1 MLMFGGLV
9 LLAAMA
15 CMGYGLLAL
24 RLAERLNPGVGR
36 AVTVGDLGLLGYAVL
51 GLLAT
56 ILHVFVPLG
65 GVPAAAACLGGIGLL
80 LLQWRGL
87 VRQSDAFGWPMVA
100 TLVLLVAACLRL
112 GAMIPASTRGHF
124 DTGLYHLQAVRQV
137 MEFPLILGSAN
148 IHMRFGYNS
157 VVFPTAGLLSGGL
170 PELAGALTTNALLM
184 VFVIL
189 AVAQRALSRGD
200 AVGLRSTLFGLLAVV
215 LALFTPLLILRV
227 WAGTPNSDIPSAL
240 MVLYAFHLALR
251 LSDLGGAADGA
262 AERAGTASLLAVVV
276 ALAVMLKLSALPV
289 ALLMLLPLLA
299 WRRGWIGARDIG
311 LGVGAALVI
320 GLPWLARGV
329 ATSGCLAYPQ
339 PSSCLPV
346 PWRISTAVAQSDI
359 DWMRA
364 WARRPEVDPEQVL
377 ADWSWFPDW
386 VARLGQEP
394 SRGTFLLLA
403 GIVLALV
410 VARLLAG
417 RRLVVVADL
426 LPRDARRDMA
436 VLMGIALL
444 GIGFWFVTAPLVRYG
459 QSWLVLPLLLAIAQA
474 APVGWGGSGRTAAIV
489 AALAQP
495 RWRTGA
501 ALGLAVM
508 TAASL
513 AGHPLRRLLDT
524 GPVPLPEVAVDRHG
538 DLAGIPIHVP
548 RGGSQCWD
556 APRLCVPLLPD
567 GLVATPFLWS
577 WVVRDPS

>member
-9 LLAAMA
+9 LIAAMA
-15 CMGYGLLAL
+15 CLGYGLLAL
-24 RLAERLNPGVGR
+24 RLAEQLNPGVGR
-36 AVTVGDLGLLGYAVL
+36 GVTVGDLGLLGYAVL

-65 GVPAAAACLGGIGLL
+65 GIPAAAACLGGIGLL
-80 LLQWRGL
+80 VAQWRGL
-87 VRQSDAFGWPMVA
+87 ARQSGAFGWPMVA
-100 TLVLLVAACLRL
+100 TVVLLVAACLRL

-157 VVFPTAGLLSGGL
+157 SVFPTAALLSGGL
-170 PELAGALTTNALLM
+170 SGLAGAITTNALLM

-200 AVGLRSTLFGLLAVV
+200 GAGLRSTLFGLLAIV

-251 LSDLGGAADGA
+251 LSDLGGAADA
-262 AERAGTASLLAVVV
+262 ARERGGTAALLVVVVVLAVT
-276 ALAVMLKLSALPV
+276 LKLSALPV
-289 ALLMLLPLLA
+289 VLLMLLTLLA
-299 WRRGWIGARDIG
+299 WRRGWIAGRDIG

-339 PSSCLPV
+339 PSSCLAV
-346 PWRISTAVAQSDI
+346 PWRINTAVAQSDI

-364 WARRPEVDPEQVL
+364 WARRPDALPEQVL
-377 ADWSWFPDW
+377 ADWSWLPDW
-386 VARLGQEP
+386 VARLAQEP

-403 GIVLALV
+403 GAVLVLV
-410 VARLLAG
+410 AARLLAG
-417 RRLVVVADL
+417 RRLVIVADL
-426 LPRDARRDMA
+426 LPREARRDMLALQAIA
-436 VLMGIALL
+436 VLGIA
-444 GIGFWFVTAPLVRYG
+444 FWFVTAPLVRYG
-459 QSWLVLPLLLAIAQA
+459 QGWLVLPLLLAIAQA
-474 APVGWGGSGRTAAIV
+474 TPVGWGGGGRTAG
-489 AALAQP
+489 ALAAMARP
-495 RWRTGA
+495 RWRSGA
-501 ALGLAVM
+501 AFALA
-508 TAASL
+508 AATVVSL
-513 AGHPLRRLLDT
+513 AGHPLRRLFDV
-524 GPVPLPEVAVDRHG
+524 GPVLLPEVAVDRRD

-548 RGGSQCWD
+548 RDGNQCWD
-556 APRLCVPLLPD
+556 APRLCTPHLRD

-577 WVVRDPS
+577 WMVRDPS